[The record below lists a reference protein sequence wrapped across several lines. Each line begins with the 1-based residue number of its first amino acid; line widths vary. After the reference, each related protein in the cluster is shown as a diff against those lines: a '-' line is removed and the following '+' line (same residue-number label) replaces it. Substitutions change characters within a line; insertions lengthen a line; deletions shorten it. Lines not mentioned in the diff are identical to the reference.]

1 MGNIEKEYIQQEL
14 NWRGCGAQ
22 VKRPHKKRTPISISI
37 FSCGCQTQEIS
48 LTDIINLLS
57 KAVYF

>member
-22 VKRPHKKRTPISISI
+22 VKRPHTKKEHP
-37 FSCGCQTQEIS
+37 
-48 LTDIINLLS
+48 LVL
-57 KAVYF
+57 VYFHVVAKLKK